1 MITSNKEKYLI
12 THQSKDIYL
21 IHILAF
27 TNAKQLKN
35 KFHYDFF
42 QMLKSY
48 HNPVFM
54 RYANVLKTVFHT
66 CYSIKHLQKPLL
78 F

>member
-1 MITSNKEKYLI
+1 MITSNKEKHLI
-12 THQSKDIYL
+12 THQSKDSYL
-21 IHILAF
+21 IYILIF
-27 TNAKQLKN
+27 TNARQLKN
-35 KFHYDFF
+35 KFHYDFS

-48 HNPVFM
+48 RNPVFM
-54 RYANVLKTVFHT
+54 QHANVLKTIFHT

>member
-66 CYSIKHLQKPLL
+66 CYSIKHQ
-78 F
+78 